1 MKKKFKVSM
10 ALQPLISMMFY
21 NSPFNEGS
29 LSGLFSYRSKVWKYT
44 DPTRAGYLSFVFDK
58 SFNFDT
64 YTQYALDIPM
74 YFILREG
81 KYEQTKNLTFRNFL
95 LNGYKSNSGKRY
107 IADIQDW
114 ELHLS
119 TLFPQV
125 RLKKFIEMRGA
136 DSGNQNLIMS
146 LAAIWTGLLY
156 SQVSLDACHDIIS
169 KWTFEDI
176 VQLDI
181 SLNSEGFEAKFKN
194 YKLSEL
200 LSELLDLSKH
210 GLKDRNRKDS
220 KNQLEDIYLEEL
232 FEIVKNQKTPAHNL
246 IEQYSRLWSKD
257 ILNIY
262 SHFNS

>member
-1 MKKKFKVSM
+1 
-10 ALQPLISMMFY
+10 
-21 NSPFNEGS
+21 
-29 LSGLFSYRSKVWKYT
+29 
-44 DPTRAGYLSFVFDK
+44 
-58 SFNFDT
+58 
-64 YTQYALDIPM
+64 
-74 YFILREG
+74 
-81 KYEQTKNLTFRNFL
+81 
-95 LNGYKSNSGKRY
+95 
-107 IADIQDW
+107 
-114 ELHLS
+114 
-119 TLFPQV
+119 
-125 RLKKFIEMRGA
+125 
-136 DSGNQNLIMS
+136 MS